1 MSLKGKTV
9 YVANAKT
16 GKVDSWTCIGEFS
29 TQENGKV
36 KERLCYL
43 QGRKKYVTLPR
54 RCVFDTREAALAA
67 LMKRK

>member
-16 GKVDSWTCIGEFS
+16 NKVDRWLCIGEFN
-29 TQENGKV
+29 TVENGRF

-43 QGRKKYVTLPR
+43 QGTNKYVTLPR

-67 LMKRK
+67 LKK

>member
-16 GKVDSWTCIGEFS
+16 GKVDTWTCIGEFS
-29 TQENGKV
+29 RTENGKV

-43 QGRKKYVTLPR
+43 MGAQKYVTLPK
-54 RCVFDTREAALAA
+54 RCVFETKKAAYAAL
-67 LMKRK
+67 KK